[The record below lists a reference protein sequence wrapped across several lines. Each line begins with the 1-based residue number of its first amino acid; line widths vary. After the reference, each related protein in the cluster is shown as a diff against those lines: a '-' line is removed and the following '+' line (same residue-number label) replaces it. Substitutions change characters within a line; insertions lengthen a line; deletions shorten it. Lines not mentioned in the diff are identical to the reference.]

1 MKNVSEKIVVGS
13 RESLLAK
20 QHIRIFEETFT
31 KYYGKSSPNKIE
43 RKFFKTTGDKFLNKK
58 ISELGN
64 KGLFTKEIDEALLN
78 GQINL
83 GIHSL
88 KDLPTTLPNG
98 LEIGAVLKR
107 EDFRDVLISNNGSK
121 INNLKMKS
129 IIGTS
134 SIRRKIQLQR
144 LATQINVRDIRGNID
159 TRIKKLERKE
169 YDAILLAYAGL
180 KRLGIKTKFNII
192 DPRVITPALGQ
203 GAIALVV
210 NRKNVKVNLII
221 KKLNHTKTSI
231 ETECE
236 RNFLRAL
243 DGSCQTPVGGYANLE
258 GNTDKKKIIFFFKAF
273 SKDGVTLVKDR
284 VCFNLNN
291 FMSESYSLGVK
302 VKEKIKI

>member
-1 MKNVSEKIVVGS
+1 MRNVSEKIIVGS

-20 QHIRIFEETFT
+20 QHIKIFEETFT
-31 KYYGKSSPNKIE
+31 KYYGKSSKNKIE

-144 LATQINVRDIRGNID
+144 LATQVNVRDIRGNID

-210 NRKNVKVNLII
+210 NRKNVKLNLII

-243 DGSCQTPVGGYANLE
+243 DGSCQTPVGGYANLK
-258 GNTDKKKIIFFFKAF
+258 GTNDKKKIIFFKAF

-284 VCFNLNN
+284 VCLNLNN